1 MSGKKNKILILGCS
15 GRLGGYLKKKLDSR
29 KHKFIYHEGKT
40 DYDLSDES
48 TVFKYLKKK
57 NPDTIINAVA
67 ISDVEY
73 CENNPIESFKI
84 NTILPKNLSNWVNY
98 NNRFLIHI
106 STDHIYD
113 GKFLKDENNSLKLK
127 NIYAL
132 TKYYGEWYASKCK
145 STILRTNFFGKT
157 IDHSTASFSDWL
169 CSNLDS
175 KKKLLL
181 YDNIFFNPVHISTL
195 GFIIEMIINNPKY
208 GIFNVGSKN
217 GISKYNF
224 GRILNELKGCKNKK
238 IIAIKY
244 KVSENLI
251 NRPYDMRTN
260 VSRFEKA
267 YNLNLP
273 QIKAEI
279 KKVINDD

>member
-1 MSGKKNKILILGCS
+1 MTKKKKKILILGCS
-15 GRLGGYLKKKLDSR
+15 GRLGGFLKKNLDSR
-29 KHKFIYHEGKT
+29 KYKIFYHEGKN
-40 DYDLSDES
+40 DYDLSDKNA
-48 TVFKYLKKK
+48 VFKYLKKN
-57 NPDTIINAVA
+57 NPDTIINAIA

-84 NTILPKNLSNWVNY
+84 NTILPKNLAKWIND

-106 STDHIYD
+106 STDHIYE
-113 GKFLKDENNSLKLK
+113 GKFLKDENNNLMLK
-127 NIYAL
+127 NVYAS
-132 TKYYGEWYASKCK
+132 TKYFGEWYASKCK

-157 IDHSTASFSDWL
+157 INHSTASFSDWL
-169 CSNLDS
+169 CLKLES

-181 YDNIFFNPVHISTL
+181 YDNIFFNPIHISTL
-195 GFIIEMIINNPKY
+195 GFIIEMIINNPKF

-224 GRILNELKGCKNKK
+224 GKTLNELKGFKNKK

-267 YNLNLP
+267 FNIQLP
-273 QIKAEI
+273 QMKAEI
-279 KKVINDD
+279 KKVLNDD